1 QPFAYGYLLG
11 LFNSPD
17 MGAFLTSTS
26 FSDEIQ
32 ALPFHWQTLISE
44 AKDEVILERT
54 QHHPLE
60 QHPAMERLE
69 NVRQYVW
76 IASGKDAANLPNT
89 LNSLLH
95 QDDQLWPII

>member
-1 QPFAYGYLLG
+1 
-11 LFNSPD
+11 SPD

-44 AKDEVILERT
+44 AKDEVIQERT
-54 QHHPLE
+54 QHSPLK
-60 QHPAMERLE
+60 QHPAMKRLE

-76 IASGKDAANLPNT
+76 MAAGNDSSNLPNT
-89 LNSLLH
+89 LTSILH
-95 QDDQLWPII
+95 QDDQL